1 MEPNEFIIKIAEQ
14 RRQLQLIR
22 DALIE
27 TQVLCARSMSTVQES
42 QELLQQVDDLRRRNV
57 GPVLHKNKYGV

>member
-1 MEPNEFIIKIAEQ
+1 MEPNEIIIKVAEQ

-27 TQVLCARSMSTVQES
+27 TQVLCARSMSTVQDS
-42 QELLQQVDDLRRRNV
+42 QELLQQLDDLRRRNV
-57 GPVLHKNKYGV
+57 GPLLHKNKYGV

>member
-1 MEPNEFIIKIAEQ
+1 MEPNEIIIKVAEQ

-42 QELLQQVDDLRRRNV
+42 QELLHQVDDLRRRKV
-57 GPVLHKNKYGV
+57 ESVLHKNKYGV

>member
-1 MEPNEFIIKIAEQ
+1 MEPNVIIIKVAEQ

-22 DALIE
+22 DAIIE

-57 GPVLHKNKYGV
+57 APVLHKNKYGV

>member
-1 MEPNEFIIKIAEQ
+1 MEPNEIIIKVAEQ

-57 GPVLHKNKYGV
+57 ESVLHKNKYGV